1 MKSSNLLYLLALLL
15 LSCFITGCE
24 NRDSEQTQPVI
35 AVTNSYLQSAVKD
48 LCTEQTDIL
57 CLAPPGMCPG
67 HFDISPAQVKQ
78 LCKCRILF
86 LFDFQN
92 RLENS
97 LMRIKERGLK
107 TASVNAPQGFCLPKT
122 YLEVCK
128 DVCNILSAEYPDKE
142 AQLQRRLKLIEERL
156 KNISDEVSMKIKQ
169 AGVESD
175 GVLSSE
181 HQAEFA
187 RWLGLDVVA
196 TFVGSDTET
205 VSNISRCL
213 EKARENEVRF
223 VIANKQEGT
232 GIADALAERLGAET
246 VVFSNFPEVNNGPDS
261 FDQLLLKNVRTLL
274 EAAER

>member
-35 AVTNSYLQSAVKD
+35 AVTNSYLQSVVKD

-107 TASVNAPQGFCLPKT
+107 TASVNAPHGFCLPKT

-156 KNISDEVSMKIKQ
+156 ENISDEVSMKIKQ

>member
-35 AVTNSYLQSAVKD
+35 AVTNSYLQSVVKD

-107 TASVNAPQGFCLPKT
+107 TASVNAPHGFCLPKT